1 MNDFHNDL
9 LLRWG
14 RVQNALA
21 DNGADGALFA
31 SDVHFF
37 YLTGR
42 VFNGWLYL
50 PTEGAPVAFL
60 RRPADCDLPVET
72 VRVHRA
78 DDMTAWFSDAPGRSL
93 PKKLLLEADTLS
105 YNDYMRLYNLF
116 RPETAGNASPIMRQV
131 RMIKTKWEV
140 EQLRLSSRRHA
151 EVYAEIPDC
160 FRAGMTDLELQA
172 EIERRMRL
180 HGSIGV
186 FRTYG
191 PNMNI
196 FMGSLLAGENAEAA
210 SPFDFA
216 LGGAGQSAI
225 CPIGANGTKLTDGT
239 AIMVDMAGN
248 YTAYISDM
256 TRVFSVGRLSEDAYR
271 AHGTARDIVAAA
283 EVAMRPGLACSELYS
298 LAVGMAEK
306 ADLTGC
312 FMGTRQQAKF
322 VGHGIGLEINEPPVL
337 TPRSKDVL
345 QPGMVI
351 AFEPKFVIPNVG
363 AVGVE
368 NSYLITETG
377 AEKLTHFEEEII
389 SLT

>member
-1 MNDFHNDL
+1 MNAFLDDL
-9 LLRWG
+9 LVRRR
-14 RVQNALA
+14 RVQQALSDA
-21 DNGADGALFA
+21 GADGAMLT
-31 SDVHFF
+31 SDISLF

-50 PTEGAPVAFL
+50 PTEGAPITFV
-60 RRPADCDLPVET
+60 RRPVDCDVT
-72 VRVHRA
+72 DAIRVHRP
-78 DDMTAWFSDAPGRSL
+78 DDMLPRLGEAGWKPGL
-93 PKKLLLEADTLS
+93 HLLLEGDELA
-105 YNDYMRLYNLF
+105 YNDYMRLFNLLQ
-116 RPETAGNASPIMRQV
+116 PGKAGNASAMMRRL
-131 RMIKTKWEV
+131 RMIKTPWEV
-140 EQLRLSSRRHA
+140 EQMRQSAKQHEA
-151 EVYAEIPDC
+151 VYAEIPEC
-160 FRAGMTDLELQA
+160 FRPGMTDLELQA

-191 PNMNI
+191 PHMNI
-196 FMGSLLAGENAEAA
+196 FMGSLLAGDNAQAA

-216 LGGAGQSAI
+216 LGGAGQSPV
-225 CPIGANGTKLTDGT
+225 CPIGANGTTLADGT

-248 YTAYISDM
+248 FTEYISDM
-256 TRVFSVGRLSEDAYR
+256 TRVFSVGRLSEKAYS
-271 AHGTARDIVAAA
+271 AHRTALDIKAAA

-298 LAVGMAEK
+298 LAIGMVEK
-306 ADLTGC
+306 AGLTDY

-337 TPRSKDVL
+337 TPRSKDAL
-345 QPGMVI
+345 QPGMII
-351 AFEPKFVIPNVG
+351 AFEPKFVIPGVG

-377 AEKLTHFEEEII
+377 MEKLTHFEEQII